1 MTQLAPTA
9 FDIAAVAVIGLSV
22 LVAFLRGFL
31 RETLTIVTW
40 AGAGVAA
47 YFAFPYARELASR
60 TIETAWLA
68 DAAALCV
75 VFVVPLIG
83 LKVAAA
89 LAADH
94 IPGGTLGTIDRL
106 AGLAFGA
113 ARGAVVVCA
122 GYLGLVVLIAPEDQP
137 EWVRNALI
145 LPYVQ
150 EGAALLTRLIPADVA
165 EREAIASARL
175 PHADLPVPGRGA
187 GRAR

>member
-1 MTQLAPTA
+1 
-9 FDIAAVAVIGLSV
+9 
-22 LVAFLRGFL
+22 
-31 RETLTIVTW
+31 
-40 AGAGVAA
+40 
-47 YFAFPYARELASR
+47 
-60 TIETAWLA
+60 
-68 DAAALCV
+68 
-75 VFVVPLIG
+75 
-83 LKVAAA
+83 
-89 LAADH
+89 
-94 IPGGTLGTIDRL
+94 
-106 AGLAFGA
+106 
-113 ARGAVVVCA
+113 VVVCA